1 MPPRASRPCAYP
13 GCSGL
18 VASGYCEKH
27 RYAAS
32 SSGFGRG
39 TANERGYDYE
49 WQQFRLRY
57 LREHPLC
64 VDCLPHNHVRLAT
77 DVHHTIKLRYAPER
91 RFDEKI
97 LMALCGDCHKSRTA
111 AGQ

>member
-1 MPPRASRPCAYP
+1 MPPRPSRPCAYP
-13 GCSGL
+13 LCPDL
-18 VASGYCEKH
+18 VVAGYCAAH
-27 RYAAS
+27 RVAAS

-64 VDCLPHNHVRLAT
+64 VDCMTHNHVRLAT

-91 RFDEKI
+91 RFDETI

>member
-1 MPPRASRPCAYP
+1 MPPRPSRPCAYP
-13 GCSGL
+13 SCPSL
-18 VASGYCEKH
+18 VVAGYC
-27 RYAAS
+27 AAHGVAAA

-64 VDCLPHNHVRLAT
+64 VDCLGHGRVRVGT
-77 DVHHTIKLRYAPER
+77 DVHHTIKLRYAPQR
-91 RFDEKI
+91 KFDETI
-97 LMALCGDCHKSRTA
+97 LMGLCGDHHKSRTA
-111 AGQ
+111 AGE